1 MVNRKEKQLQE
12 FKELINRDW
21 QLSLD
26 EDEFLDSVL
35 NLLLSRET
43 KKAAEIVNFF
53 YSEEWE
59 NLLELIPDR
68 EIEYYA
74 EKELGMITSDEG
86 KTLDDFS
93 EREIV
98 DYLKDEYFDFIDEVE
113 EEEMINHLE
122 NKGYYVSDERAISN
136 DYDYVDSC
144 LFEDI
149 VSVFDSLS
157 VFDRQKLRDLVINN
171 FK

>member
-43 KKAAEIVNFF
+43 KKAAEIINLF

-59 NLLELIPDR
+59 SLLDMIPDR
-68 EIEYYA
+68 QIRYYA
-74 EKELGMITSDEG
+74 ERDLNM
-86 KTLDDFS
+86 
-93 EREIV
+93 
-98 DYLKDEYFDFIDEVE
+98 IDEDDCDCE
-113 EEEMINHLE
+113 EQLTLEDFDNEELIAEIYDRGYTTFYQHTSKSNIITDMNLSEMNELFLSLLPQKQLE
-122 NKGYYVSDERAISN
+122 I
-136 DYDYVDSC
+136 
-144 LFEDI
+144 I
-149 VSVFDSLS
+149 
-157 VFDRQKLRDLVINN
+157 KLLQNEI
-171 FK
+171 

>member
-1 MVNRKEKQLQE
+1 MVNRREKQLQE

-59 NLLELIPDR
+59 SLLDMIPDYYISNYTSFNLNMIEEGDCEVKSLEDFDDD
-68 EIEYYA
+68 EI
-74 EKELGMITSDEG
+74 KE
-86 KTLDDFS
+86 
-93 EREIV
+93 
-98 DYLKDEYFDFIDEVE
+98 EYFDRFDIVHSGDIVTDMNL
-113 EEEMINHLE
+113 EEMSELFLSFSPQKQQDIINFLKH
-122 NKGYYVSDERAISN
+122 D
-136 DYDYVDSC
+136 
-144 LFEDI
+144 
-149 VSVFDSLS
+149 
-157 VFDRQKLRDLVINN
+157 
-171 FK
+171 

>member
-59 NLLELIPDR
+59 SLLELIP
-68 EIEYYA
+68 EYPIKNYA
-74 EKELGMITSDEG
+74 EFHYDMVEEDDIIEKKLCEFDDEEVLEECDERG
-86 KTLDDFS
+86 LSKIESADIVTEMNLSEMTDLFLSFS
-93 EREIV
+93 PQKQLEIV
-98 DYLKDEYFDFIDEVE
+98 
-113 EEEMINHLE
+113 
-122 NKGYYVSDERAISN
+122 
-136 DYDYVDSC
+136 
-144 LFEDI
+144 
-149 VSVFDSLS
+149 
-157 VFDRQKLRDLVINN
+157 KLLQDV
-171 FK
+171 

>member
-1 MVNRKEKQLQE
+1 MVNRREKQLQE

-59 NLLELIPDR
+59 SLLDMIPDYYINNYASFNLNMIEEGDCEVKSLEDFDDD
-68 EIEYYA
+68 EI
-74 EKELGMITSDEG
+74 KE
-86 KTLDDFS
+86 
-93 EREIV
+93 
-98 DYLKDEYFDFIDEVE
+98 EYFDRFDIVHSGDIVTDMNL
-113 EEEMINHLE
+113 EEMSELFLSFSPQKQQDIINFLKH
-122 NKGYYVSDERAISN
+122 D
-136 DYDYVDSC
+136 
-144 LFEDI
+144 
-149 VSVFDSLS
+149 
-157 VFDRQKLRDLVINN
+157 
-171 FK
+171 

>member
-1 MVNRKEKQLQE
+1 MVNRREKQLQE

-26 EDEFLDSVL
+26 EEGFLDSVFS
-35 NLLLSRET
+35 LLLSRET
-43 KKAAEIVNFF
+43 KKAAEIINLF

-59 NLLELIPDR
+59 SLLDMIPDR
-68 EIEYYA
+68 EIEDYA
-74 EKELGMITSDEG
+74 EEELGMINSDEG

-98 DYLKDEYFDFIDEVE
+98 EHLKDEYFDFIDEVE

-157 VFDRQKLRDLVINN
+157 SAKKQELRDLVITN

>member
-43 KKAAEIVNFF
+43 KKAAEIINLF

-59 NLLELIPDR
+59 SLLDMIPDYYISNYASFNLNMIESSDCEVKSLEDFDDD
-68 EIEYYA
+68 EI
-74 EKELGMITSDEG
+74 KE
-86 KTLDDFS
+86 
-93 EREIV
+93 
-98 DYLKDEYFDFIDEVE
+98 EYFDRFDIVHSGDIVTDMNL
-113 EEEMINHLE
+113 EEMSELFLSFSPQKQQDIINFLKH
-122 NKGYYVSDERAISN
+122 D
-136 DYDYVDSC
+136 
-144 LFEDI
+144 
-149 VSVFDSLS
+149 
-157 VFDRQKLRDLVINN
+157 
-171 FK
+171 

>member
-53 YSEEWE
+53 YAEQWE
-59 NLLELIPDR
+59 YLLELIP
-68 EIEYYA
+68 ENPIKNYA
-74 EKELGMITSDEG
+74 EFHYDMIDEG
-86 KTLDDFS
+86 DCNCDEEKTLEDFDDWDIKEEYS
-93 EREIV
+93 ERFGTKEALDIITEMNLSEMTDLFLSFSPQKQLEIV
-98 DYLKDEYFDFIDEVE
+98 
-113 EEEMINHLE
+113 
-122 NKGYYVSDERAISN
+122 
-136 DYDYVDSC
+136 
-144 LFEDI
+144 
-149 VSVFDSLS
+149 
-157 VFDRQKLRDLVINN
+157 KLLQDV
-171 FK
+171 